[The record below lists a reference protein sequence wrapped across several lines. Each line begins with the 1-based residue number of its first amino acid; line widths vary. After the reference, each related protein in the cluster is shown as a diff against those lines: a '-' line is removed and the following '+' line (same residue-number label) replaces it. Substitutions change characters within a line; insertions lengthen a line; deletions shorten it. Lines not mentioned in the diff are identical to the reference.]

1 MDTAALLEMLLS
13 RPQAFRSENDR
24 RIVTQ
29 VALDIVRDADAAL
42 RRRVAETLATRAD
55 APLELVLRLVHDDAA
70 IARPLLQESPVLRDA
85 DLIEVA
91 QHRTLRHRLAIA
103 LRRDI
108 SEDVCRVLV
117 SAGEDDVARVLLE
130 NQSARIPY
138 DSMQNLVARASRDE
152 RLHEPLVARWD
163 LDPGLAARL
172 FGFVSE
178 GLRREI
184 LRSFAIEPALVD
196 AAIRKSLAALQREE
210 RNAPPSAVRR
220 MAESLACR
228 GDEVGT
234 LLALLRGGEV
244 CLFEALF
251 MRLTGLSPCVA
262 RRVLYEAGGR
272 ALAVACASIGM
283 EKWHFA
289 TIFLL
294 VRQARPDDKQVDP
307 AELRAAIDFFESTGR
322 DAAETVMAELRN
334 PQANRRAGGPGPRG
348 EVPGGLARRR
358 GA

>member
-13 RPQAFRSENDR
+13 RPQAFRNESDK

-29 VALDIVRDADAAL
+29 VALDIVRDADMAL
-42 RRRVAETLATRAD
+42 RRRVAETLAARTD
-55 APLELVLRLVHDDAA
+55 APLELVLRLVHDDAT
-70 IARPLLQESPVLRDA
+70 IARPLLRDSPVLRDA

-91 QHRTLRHRLAIA
+91 QHRTFRHRIAIA
-103 LRRDI
+103 MRRDV

-117 SAGEDDVARVLLE
+117 SAGEDEVARILLE

-138 DSMQNLVARASRDE
+138 DSMQHLVARASRSE

-172 FGFVSE
+172 LAFVSE

-210 RNAPPSAVRR
+210 RNAPPSSIRR

-234 LLALLRGGEV
+234 LLALLRSGEV

-251 MRLTGLSPCVA
+251 MRLTGLAPCVA

-294 VRQARPDDKQVDP
+294 VRQARPGDKQVDP

-322 DAAETVMAELRN
+322 ESAEAVMSELRN
-334 PQANRRAGGPGPRG
+334 PQGHRRAG
-348 EVPGGLARRR
+348 
-358 GA
+358 